1 MAPEQDTPKEL
12 TYEQARAIA
21 LRLDQEYGWP
31 IDPIIDWLK
40 EQWNKIQ
47 EWISSEGSWI
57 VNTIRGALDW
67 LRDRVWEIV
76 SWVWNWIW
84 DAINWLWSQVWWW
97 ISWLKD
103 RVWDSVD
110 RVWDWIVDQV
120 TRVWN
125 WVWESVNWLWGQV
138 WWWINWVKD
147 RVWERVGEV
156 WSWIQGAIN
165 TLWGWIRPYFD
176 WLWGPISNTWNW
188 LTQTLWSKVKQLDW
202 WLYSHLP
209 EILKQIHAQ
218 AQLTLGIPP
227 EIERTVGDPIT
238 DALEGL
244 VKQVPLFLQN
254 FWNYVLDNL
263 GRLWA
268 KILPF
273 AQKYI
278 IDPLTLALGW
288 VQDKALEIAQAVID
302 GVIGICRRFA
312 PVAPAGSVDI
322 AKQLMTLGAAAAG
335 GLAAM
340 TIAGELV
347 HPMKSIGM
355 GHISAMIYDVTN
367 YKAISGIFM
376 GVLLGAAI
384 KTPLGYY
391 ANELLRPW
399 LLRDRDLMELWS
411 RGAFEK
417 PERLNNPDL
426 YPGLAAL
433 PGGGGA
439 ATKSAMM
446 GYYGYPG
453 GYVGLFDELAN
464 TRIGYFALAAVAREG
479 VFDEDWFWESLS
491 RAGYSET
498 VKTRLIDM
506 YRRQGTGELRTLSVS
521 PVMRRYR
528 EGFTDYNQFV
538 QEMRMLGYPDKA
550 IDSYRMVADL
560 EYQTD
565 YYTDLLAVYKDAHY
579 KQLITTGEYRSM
591 LRELGIRP
599 ERAEAYIDRAEIR
612 LTPKPKP
619 PPKPEVMPLYR
630 RDIGA
635 VRYREALTAFRGRV
649 IDSGELYRR
658 LTELEVPYDVA
669 EATLRI
675 EEAKLGLIEPL
686 KEIPEKP
693 LYETEEG
700 KVRVRTLVEAFRK
713 DNIDQGE
720 LFSGLLELEM
730 EYSLVDALVHY
741 ELERK
746 APPPVKPPPEV
757 PQYKTEAG
765 RFRFQAAQLLYYPAK
780 LITRGELID
789 SLERL
794 ETGSDLADAIA
805 DYLDVKWLL
814 KPPPPVEPPE
824 PMYLT
829 PVGKVRHKTLIE
841 AFRKQAITDYDLRS
855 GLVAL
860 QMDEDLAKAI
870 VMYEGIRLLPKPE

>member
-1 MAPEQDTPKEL
+1 MSEQEL
-12 TYEQARAIA
+12 TYEQAQAI
-21 LRLDQEYGWP
+21 LKDLDWGFPPAFEWLQVFLENMWNTINRWIGNV
-31 IDPIIDWLK
+31 IDYIGAVINNLWQGFWDWLNYWFG
-40 EQWNKIQ
+40 E
-47 EWISSEGSWI
+47 
-57 VNTIRGALDW
+57 
-67 LRDRVWEIV
+67 LRDH
-76 SWVWNWIW
+76 
-84 DAINWLWSQVWWW
+84 
-97 ISWLKD
+97 IS
-103 RVWDSVD
+103 
-110 RVWDWIVDQV
+110 
-120 TRVWN
+120 N
-125 WVWESVNWLWGQV
+125 
-138 WWWINWVKD
+138 
-147 RVWERVGEV
+147 RVGEV
-156 WSWIQGAIN
+156 WGWIWEKVEWLWHWLEYRVGWIRDRIWERVGHVSSWINELRITVWDWLVMVYDWVKDWVSASVNRVWSWIQESASTI
-165 TLWGWIRPYFD
+165 WGWIWPKLQ
-176 WLWGPISNTWNW
+176 WLWGGISNIWNW
-188 LTQTLWSKVKQLDW
+188 ITGTLWPKLTDLRW
-202 WLYSHLP
+202 WL
-209 EILKQIHAQ
+209 E
-218 AQLTLGIPP
+218 TLIPP
-227 EIERTVGDPIT
+227 LKLTSEETRAEVMALPGQIVELVGDPIT
-238 DALEGL
+238 DTLEKLIKNIG
-244 VKQVPLFLQN
+244 FYLQN
-254 FWNYVLDNL
+254 FWNYVIQKL
-263 GRLWA
+263 GSIW
-268 KILPF
+268 KEFNHWIGPH
-273 AQKYI
+273 I
-278 IDPLTLALGW
+278 IDPIYDSFGW
-288 VQDKALEIAQAVID
+288 LMARARDYLSTFVDEVVKFL
-302 GVIGICRRFA
+302 GVIR
-312 PVAPAGSVDI
+312 PVTPTGAFSA
-322 AKQLMTLGAAAAG
+322 AKGFLLLGGAAVAGLAGMTAAG
-335 GLAAM
+335 C
-340 TIAGELV
+340 LV
-347 HPMKSIGM
+347 HPFHDWGLK
-355 GHISAMIYDVTN
+355 HVSAMIYDVTN
-367 YKAISGIFM
+367 YKAITGIFM

-391 ANELLRPW
+391 ANDLLRPW
-399 LLRDRDLMELWS
+399 LLRDKDLLELWS

-426 YPGLAAL
+426 YGGLRAL

-479 VFDEDWFWESLS
+479 VFDENWFWESLS

-506 YRRQGTGELRTLSVS
+506 YRRQGSGELRTLSVS
-521 PVMRRYR
+521 PVMKRYR

-579 KQLITTGEYRSM
+579 KQLIDTGEYRG
-591 LRELGIRP
+591 LLQGLGIRP
-599 ERAEAYIDRAEIR
+599 ERAEAYVDRAEIR
-612 LTPKPKP
+612 LAPKPKP
-619 PPKPEVMPLYR
+619 PVKPVVMPLYR

-658 LTELEVPYDVA
+658 LTELELPPDVA

-686 KEIPEKP
+686 KEVPEKP

-700 KVRVRTLVEAFRK
+700 RVRVRTLVDAFRK

-730 EYSLVDALVHY
+730 ERSLVDALVHY

-757 PQYKTEAG
+757 PGYKTEAG
-765 RFRFQAAQLLYYPAK
+765 RFRFQAAQLLYYPARI
-780 LITRGELID
+780 LTREELVD
-789 SLERL
+789 SLVRL
-794 ETGSDLADAIA
+794 ETGTDLAEAIA
-805 DYLDVKWLL
+805 DFLDVKWLL

-841 AFRKQAITDYDLRS
+841 AFRKAAISEYDLKS

-860 QMDEDLAKAI
+860 QMTQELAEAI
-870 VMYEGIRLLPKPE
+870 VLYEGIRMLPKPE